1 MAHQVEYKTT
11 GTILPLYDV
20 DFTEDLPADSSLAA
34 GSSIT
39 AYDAA
44 GTDVSATLLANETIS
59 GMVLKSDI
67 QAGTNGQ
74 DYRIVF
80 KAVGTTTSKTAERVI
95 EVRVRD
101 TVIGGV

>member
-1 MAHQVEYKTT
+1 MAHQVEYKTS
-11 GTILPLYDV
+11 GTTLPLYDV
-20 DFTEDLPADSSLAA
+20 DFTEDLPADSTLHAD
-34 GSSIT
+34 SSIT

-44 GTDVSATLLANETIS
+44 GTDVSATLLANETIA

-67 QAGTNGQ
+67 RAGTNGQ
-74 DYRIVF
+74 DYRVVF
-80 KAVGTTTSKTAERVI
+80 KGVGTTTSKPAERVI